1 MVALQYDITREDYV
15 SFYTFVFW
23 EDGKRKRKINF
34 LKQGG
39 FLLFFLLVLYFV
51 GGRGG
56 FNNISIL
63 IYAMIFLS
71 VVLPSLT
78 GKNSIIKNAE
88 KITDDPENAS
98 IFTTYNLVATD
109 TDLILKNNF
118 VETRYFWKAIIKK
131 SETSS
136 HYFLFEN
143 AMQAI
148 IIPKRACKNEEERL
162 ALSKILSRNLSIDA
176 EFNQL
181 LT

>member
-1 MVALQYDITREDYV
+1 MLSLQYDITKEDYI

-23 EDGKRKRKINF
+23 EEGKRKRRLNYV
-34 LKQGG
+34 KQSVYL
-39 FLLFFLLVLYFV
+39 LLFLIVLYFV

-56 FNNISIL
+56 FNYISIIIYGL
-63 IYAMIFLS
+63 IFFS
-71 VVLPSLT
+71 VVLPLFN

-88 KITDDPENAS
+88 KITDDPDNAS
-98 IFTTYNLVATD
+98 IFTKYNLVATD
-109 TDLILKNNF
+109 ADLFIQNDFLQ
-118 VETRYFWKAIIKK
+118 TTYFWKSIIKK
-131 SETSS
+131 SETDN

-148 IIPKRACKNEEERL
+148 IIPKRACKNEEERV
-162 ALSKILSRNLSIDA
+162 ALRKILSRNLSMDA